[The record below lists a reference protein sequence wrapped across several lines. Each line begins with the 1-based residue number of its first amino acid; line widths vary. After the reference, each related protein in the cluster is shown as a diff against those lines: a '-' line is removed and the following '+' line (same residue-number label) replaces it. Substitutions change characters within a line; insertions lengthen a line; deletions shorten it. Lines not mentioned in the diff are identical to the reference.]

1 MEKGVNKLKDALIN
15 ILKSFEYPIFLQ
27 GSIVKDEPYPPFFFT
42 FWNFATDLDSF
53 YDNDSHRHIWRFE
66 VNFYGV
72 DPLTVESVM
81 SDALQLLKGNGWTLT
96 ELPHDVASDEDTH
109 TGRGAEV
116 IFLDPIIKYQ

>member
-1 MEKGVNKLKDALIN
+1 VEKGVNQLKDVLRN
-15 ILKSFEYPIFLQ
+15 LLKSFGYPVDLQ
-27 GSIVKDEPYPPFFFT
+27 GTIATNEAYPPFFFT
-42 FWNFATDLDSF
+42 FWNYATDLDSF

-81 SDALQLLKGNGWTLT
+81 SDALQLLKINGWTLT

>member
-1 MEKGVNKLKDALIN
+1 MEKGVNHLKDVLRN
-15 ILKSFEYPIFLQ
+15 LLKSFGYPVDLQ
-27 GSIVKDEPYPPFFFT
+27 GTIAKNEAYPPFFFT
-42 FWNFATDLDSF
+42 FWNYATDLDSF

-66 VNFYGV
+66 INFYGV

-81 SDALQLLKGNGWTLT
+81 SDALSLLKINGWTLT